1 MKAELPQSINADM
14 RVDAEG
20 TEKKYKEGLS
30 LIGQENVGT
39 ILAFVVTA
47 LAVYI
52 CWVVLTRFVGFLE
65 NANPSVASAVIGT
78 MATLLV
84 AFWSNL
90 YVQRQVK
97 LREIEEAHRP
107 KKTEIYEK
115 FLNVLS
121 RQLAANNP
129 IVETT
134 ALSENELLRYFHELQ
149 TQLLLWG
156 SPEVIKA
163 FQSFKAG
170 SSSEKHP
177 LIGVD
182 KLLRAIRSDIG
193 LSNQG
198 LDNHELVKMYLK
210 DPQELD
216 DALPSNNQMEKSS
229 AEPGVYP
236 EISARF

>member
-1 MKAELPQSINADM
+1 MKAEQSKSNNADVQ
-14 RVDAEG
+14 VDAVG
-20 TEKKYKEGLS
+20 RGKNYKEGLS
-30 LIGQENVGT
+30 FVGKENMGA
-39 ILAFVVTA
+39 ILAIFVAGLV
-47 LAVYI
+47 VYI
-52 CWVVLTRFVGFLE
+52 CWVVFTHFLGFLE

-78 MATLLV
+78 MATLLA
-84 AFWSNL
+84 AFWTNL

-107 KKTEIYEK
+107 RKTEIYEK

-121 RQLAANNP
+121 RQLAASNP
-129 IVETT
+129 LVETT
-134 ALSENELLRYFHELQ
+134 ALGEDELLKYFLELQ

-163 FQSFKAG
+163 FQSFKSG

-182 KLLRAIRSDIG
+182 KLLRAIRHDIG

-198 LDNHELVKMYLK
+198 LDSHELVKMYLK
-210 DPQELD
+210 DPQEMD
-216 DALPSNNQMEKSS
+216 DSLLTDLVLVQAS
-229 AEPGVYP
+229 
-236 EISARF
+236 R

>member
-1 MKAELPQSINADM
+1 VKAEQPQSINADM
-14 RVDAEG
+14 RVDAVG
-20 TEKKYKEGLS
+20 TEKNYKEGPS
-30 LIGQENVGT
+30 LIGKESVGT
-39 ILAFVVTA
+39 ILAFFVTG

-52 CWVVLTRFVGFLE
+52 CWVVLTRFIGFLE

-97 LREIEEAHRP
+97 LREIEDAHRP
-107 KKTEIYEK
+107 KKTEIYQQ

-129 IVETT
+129 LVDTT
-134 ALSENELLRYFHELQ
+134 ALSEDELLKYFLELQ

-198 LDNHELVKMYLK
+198 LDSHELVKMYLRE
-210 DPQELD
+210 PQEMD
-216 DALPSNNQMEKSS
+216 DAVPSNKVLQRAS
-229 AEPGVYP
+229 
-236 EISARF
+236 R

>member
-1 MKAELPQSINADM
+1 ME
-14 RVDAEG
+14 R
-20 TEKKYKEGLS
+20 EKNHKEGLV
-30 LIGQENVGT
+30 LEGLVLVGKENVGT
-39 ILAFVVTA
+39 ILAFIVIG
-47 LAVYI
+47 LAVYL
-52 CWVVLTRFVGFLE
+52 CWVVLTRFIGFLE

-97 LREIEEAHRP
+97 LREIEDAHRP
-107 KKTEIYEK
+107 RKTEIYEK

-121 RQLAANNP
+121 RQLAASNP
-129 IVETT
+129 LVETT
-134 ALSENELLRYFHELQ
+134 ALSEDELLIYFLELQ

-163 FQSFKAG
+163 FQSFKTG

-182 KLLRAIRSDIG
+182 KLLRAIRNDIG
-193 LSNQG
+193 LSNRG
-198 LDNHELVKMYLK
+198 LDSHELVKMYLK
-210 DPQELD
+210 DPQEMD
-216 DALPSNNQMEKSS
+216 DALPSNMVLQRAS
-229 AEPGVYP
+229 
-236 EISARF
+236 R

>member
-1 MKAELPQSINADM
+1 VKAEQPQSINADI
-14 RVDAEG
+14 RVDTVG
-20 TEKKYKEGLS
+20 TEKNYKEGLS
-30 LIGQENVGT
+30 LVGKENVGT
-39 ILAFVVTA
+39 ILAFLVTG
-47 LAVYI
+47 LAVYL
-52 CWVVLTRFVGFLE
+52 CWVVLTRFLGFLE

-90 YVQRQVK
+90 YVQQQVK

-121 RQLAANNP
+121 HQLAASNP
-129 IVETT
+129 LVETT
-134 ALSENELLRYFHELQ
+134 ALSEDELLKYFLELQ

-163 FQSFKAG
+163 FQSFKTG

-182 KLLRAIRSDIG
+182 KLLRAIRNDIG

-198 LDNHELVKMYLK
+198 LDSHELVKMYLK
-210 DPQELD
+210 DPQEMD
-216 DALPSNNQMEKSS
+216 DALPSNMVLQRAS
-229 AEPGVYP
+229 
-236 EISARF
+236 R